1 MISTHIAIF
10 SVGNSRNDL
19 KYETST
25 DSDRKSFVQATEK
38 RARKS
43 SFSPF
48 LNQEKVD
55 SRVLDNTLQR
65 LYFAGLWIV
74 NSAKEWVQ
82 ALYKVRNWV
91 QNGCNFEM

>member
-1 MISTHIAIF
+1 
-10 SVGNSRNDL
+10 VGQPLGNVKTAEVR

-38 RARKS
+38 RAQKS

-55 SRVLDNTLQR
+55 SR
-65 LYFAGLWIV
+65 
-74 NSAKEWVQ
+74 
-82 ALYKVRNWV
+82 AL
-91 QNGCNFEM
+91 